1 MNHRLLKLELA
12 DELKLADVNNFHI
25 SIQFEPSLRVSKF
38 PATRKPAETMKTQ
51 NLNCQIA
58 DVEVLSDSWVVF
70 LSEAYTR
77 EWNVHR

>member
-1 MNHRLLKLELA
+1 LNHRLLKLELA

-38 PATRKPAETMKTQ
+38 PATRKPAETMKTR

-58 DVEVLSDSWVVF
+58 DDEAKTEVS
-70 LSEAYTR
+70 
-77 EWNVHR
+77 